1 MTFKGL
7 ELEEEGGGGGS
18 PAGRLEGIIGG
29 AIGGDG
35 VATEW
40 VVGGNEGE
48 WLVWTGG
55 SGRGGMVSSV
65 VVTMLTAGIAAE
77 GLVLAVGDVRASLRV
92 LPRTAKRLE
101 REG

>member
-1 MTFKGL
+1 
-7 ELEEEGGGGGS
+7 
-18 PAGRLEGIIGG
+18 
-29 AIGGDG
+29 
-35 VATEW
+35 
-40 VVGGNEGE
+40 
-48 WLVWTGG
+48 
-55 SGRGGMVSSV
+55 MVSSV